1 VTGERR
7 RRLVRVVAWLLT
19 PLVVWAASFFGGW
32 AGAAIGAEAGNARAG
47 LLWLGAGAVIGGVG
61 GAVAWVLVLRR
72 WTSVTSRPAAPASQ
86 DEPG

>member
-32 AGAAIGAEAGNARAG
+32 AGAAIGAGAGNARAS
-47 LLWLGAGAVIGGVG
+47 LVWLVTGAVIGGVG
-61 GAVAWVLVLRR
+61 GAVAWVLLLRR
-72 WTSVTSRPAAPASQ
+72 RTSATRGPAGAASQ
-86 DEPG
+86 DGSG